1 MPANLLTLKMK
12 GFTLIELL
20 IVIAIILILISIA
33 LPNFLEAQIRA
44 RVVNAK
50 GCLQALRT
58 AQEGYF
64 NDFNRYIPDVDGG
77 GKIMVG
83 GIYRRVR
90 DLPGYNCN
98 ATGAKEI
105 CSYRMLSTPIAYMKE
120 LCSDPFVKDNLDKA
134 ILQLFEYTYYDNS
147 AMHPNDKRN
156 RKVRFAFE
164 TGLRYI
170 MFSTGPD
177 GNFDVGSYTNAFDYL
192 GHHTHHIW
200 KAPVIYSPT
209 NGTKSSGDII
219 TSNRGHEGA

>member
-1 MPANLLTLKMK
+1 MSANVYFTRGK

-44 RVVNAK
+44 KVVNAK

-58 AQEGYF
+58 AQEGYH

-77 GKIMVG
+77 GRIWYDG
-83 GIYRRVR
+83 FYRELRYI
-90 DLPGYNCN
+90 PGYNCN
-98 ATGAKEI
+98 ASGAKEI
-105 CSYRMLSTPIAYMKE
+105 CSYRMLTTPIAYMKE
-120 LCSDPFVKDNLDKA
+120 LCSDPFVKDNLDKL

-147 AMHPNDKRN
+147 AAHPNDKNN

-177 GNFDVGSYTNAFDYL
+177 GNFDVGNYTNAFDYL

-200 KAPVIYSPT
+200 KAPVVYSPT

-219 TSNRGHEGA
+219 TSNRGHEGP